1 MQNFLLVPGRLAGI
15 TLVAGLLFSTFSFAQ
30 KQPYQNPGLP
40 SEERAKDLMA
50 RLTLEEKASLL
61 FDQSPAI
68 PRLGIKKFNWWSE
81 ALHGLAN
88 NDNVTVFPE
97 PIGMAA
103 SFDDSLVYKVFN
115 ATSDEV
121 RAKYHDAIRSGKEN
135 RRFLSLSVWTP
146 NVNIFRDPRWGRG
159 QETYGE
165 DPYLTSR
172 MGVAVVKGLQGPADS
187 KYRKLLACAKHYAVH
202 SGPEWSRHTL
212 NLYQVKPRD
221 LYETYLPAFKSLVM
235 DADVRQVMCAYQR
248 LDDEPCCGNN
258 RLLQTILRDNWGFK
272 HIVVSDCGAITDFY
286 TSHKV
291 SSDAVHASAK
301 GALAG
306 TDVECVWEGYAF
318 KSLPEAVS
326 KGLITEKEID
336 KHLLRVLI
344 GRFDLGDMDD
354 VSLVPWAG
362 IPMSIVNDQAHRKL
376 ALDMA
381 LESMTLL
388 QNKNN
393 ILPLKRTTKKIAV
406 IGPNADNDPMLW
418 GNYNGKPVRTINILS
433 GVRSKMPAN
442 GVLYDKACDLVENKV
457 TQSYFSQ
464 CAIDGKKGFKA
475 TYWNNRDMKG
485 EAVITGQIANP
496 LKLTTAGQHEFASG
510 VQLENFSALYETE
523 LVATNT
529 EEIVFKCGATGSMQ
543 LYVNG
548 TLVTKSTNWR
558 TLLSKI
564 PYKVE
569 SGKKYKIE
577 VRFAQLNNWQ
587 ANIEFDFGKEVD
599 IDFSGLVNKLK
610 GIDVVVFVGGLST
623 LLEGEEMPVS
633 YPGFKG
639 GDRTDIQLPEVQR
652 NCLNAL
658 KAAGKKVIF
667 VNCSGSAIGL
677 VPETG
682 TCDAMLQAWY
692 GGESGGQAVADIL
705 FGDYNPAGK
714 LPVTFYKDTTQLADF
729 EDYSMKGRTYRYMSE
744 PLFQFG
750 FGLSY
755 TTFSIGN
762 AQLSKTEVSS
772 NEPIELA
779 IPVTNTGKRNGT
791 EIVQV
796 YVRKAGDSNG
806 ALKTLRG
813 FKRIDVAA
821 GKTVTA
827 NIILPS
833 TAFEFYDN
841 IQGKM
846 AVTPG
851 TYELLYGNSSA
862 EKDLKAVKISVK

>member
-1 MQNFLLVPGRLAGI
+1 MRSYKTTGTAIAII
-15 TLVAGLLFSTFSFAQ
+15 TALIFSVNGFAQ
-30 KQPYQNPGLP
+30 KLPYQNPNLP
-40 SEERAKDLMA
+40 SEERAKDLIT
-50 RLTLEEKASLL
+50 RLTLEEKASLM

-97 PIGMAA
+97 PVGMAA
-103 SFDDSLVYKVFN
+103 SFNDSLVYKIFD

-121 RAKYHDAIRSGKEN
+121 RAKYHEALRNGKEN

-172 MGVAVVKGLQGPADS
+172 MGVAVVKGLQGPTDA

-221 LYETYLPAFKSLVM
+221 LYETYLPAFKSLVT

-272 HIVVSDCGAITDFY
+272 HVVVSDCGAITDFY

-306 TDVECVWEGYAF
+306 TDVECVWEGYAY

-326 KGLITEKEID
+326 RGLISEKEVD
-336 KHLLRVLI
+336 KHLLRVLT
-344 GRFDLGDMDD
+344 GRFELGDMDD
-354 VSLVPWAG
+354 DALVPWAA
-362 IPMSIVNDQAHRKL
+362 IPMSVVNNEAHRKL

-393 ILPLKRTTKKIAV
+393 TLPLKRTVKRIAV
-406 IGPNADNDPMLW
+406 VGPNADNDAMLW
-418 GNYNGKPVRTINILS
+418 GNYNGKPVRTINILQ
-433 GVRSKMPAN
+433 GIRSKMPAN
-442 GVLYDKACDLVENKV
+442 AVLYDKACDLVENKV

-464 CAIDGKKGFKA
+464 CSIDGKKGFKA
-475 TYWNNRDMKG
+475 TYWNNREMKG
-485 EAVITGQIANP
+485 DAVITEQIANP

-523 LVATNT
+523 FVATST

-548 TLVTKSTNWR
+548 TMVRRTNNWR
-558 TLLSKI
+558 TLLSRV

-569 SGKKYKIE
+569 TGKKYKIE
-577 VRFAQLNNWQ
+577 VRFSQLNNWQ
-587 ANIEFDFGKEVD
+587 ANLEFDFGKEID
-599 IDFSGLVNKLK
+599 IDFSGLINKLK
-610 GIDVVVFVGGLST
+610 GIDEVVFVGGLST

-652 NCLNAL
+652 NCLKAL
-658 KAAGKKVIF
+658 KAAGKKVIL

-677 VPETG
+677 VPETES
-682 TCDAMLQAWY
+682 CDAILQAWY
-692 GGESGGQAVADIL
+692 GGESGGQAVSDVL
-705 FGDYNPAGK
+705 FGNYNPSGK

-729 EDYSMKGRTYRYMSE
+729 EDYSLKGRTYRFMSD

-755 TTFSIGN
+755 SSFAIGTAHLTKTAISNNESIDI
-762 AQLSKTEVSS
+762 S
-772 NEPIELA
+772 
-779 IPVTNTGKRNGT
+779 IPVTNTSKRTGT

-796 YVRKAGDSNG
+796 YVRRTNDSDG
-806 ALKTLRG
+806 PLKTLRG
-813 FKRIDVAA
+813 FKRVSVPA
-821 GKTVTA
+821 GSTA
-827 NIILPS
+827 TAVINLPPS
-833 TAFEFYDN
+833 AFEFYDDKY
-841 IQGKM
+841 GKM
-846 AVTPG
+846 TVAAG
-851 TYELLYGNSSA
+851 EYELLYGNSSA
-862 EKDLKAVKISVK
+862 EKDLKLVKLSIK